1 MNGSVDL
8 RQLAIDRSDD
18 SRPARRAPRRHILT
32 RYVMPGAIAAGFVAL
47 IAWSLHDVAFPPTPV
62 TVSSV
67 ISVRAEHQRGGAPLF
82 QAAGWIEPRP
92 TPIRVAALAPGIVAE
107 LLVVDDQPVS
117 AGEPIARLVKED
129 AQLALERS
137 QADVKLREAEVDEAE
152 SNLAAAT
159 TRLEEP
165 VHLEALLGESE
176 ALLAEVETLLKNLPY
191 ETQRAIARR
200 EYAEL
205 DYVGKKSIRTSI
217 AARSVDAAK
226 AEFDSAEAMVRELQ
240 DRQSALEK
248 QQTALQQKRDA
259 QQRQLELLT
268 EEKKALGESTARL
281 KAAQA
286 RLAQAKVQ
294 MAEAQLR
301 LDRMTITAPVDGR
314 IYQLIGHPG
323 AKVGGDLTRAAAY
336 DGSTIVTMYQPDKL
350 QVRVDVRFEDV
361 PHVSLGQPV
370 EINNP
375 ALSQPLTGNV
385 LYVSSEA
392 DIQKNTLQV
401 KVAIDDPPPV
411 FKPEMLVDVT
421 FLEPEHAASPG
432 ESIDQRQLLVP
443 AVAIHSSNQGDFV
456 WIADHSERR
465 ARRQL
470 VQTGASQGALIAIRT
485 GLNLTSRVIVSSASP
500 LQEGQRIA
508 IGQDESRPTYAASAA
523 AKRPQ
528 LSRLPVEGTP

>member
-8 RQLAIDRSDD
+8 RQLAIDRGD
-18 SRPARRAPRRHILT
+18 SRPASRAPRRHILT
-32 RYVMPGAIAAGFVAL
+32 RYVMPGVVAAGFVAL
-47 IAWSLHDVAFPPTPV
+47 VAWSLHDVVFPPTPV

-67 ISVRAEHQRGGAPLF
+67 ISVRAEIQRGGSPLF

-92 TPIRVAALAPGIVAE
+92 TPIRVAALAPGIVE
-107 LLVVDDQPVS
+107 KLLVVDDQPVS
-117 AGEPIARLVKED
+117 AGDPIALLVKED
-129 AQLALERS
+129 AQLTLQRS
-137 QADVKLREAEVDEAE
+137 QADVKLREAEVDEAK
-152 SNLAAAT
+152 SNLVAAK

-165 VHLEALLGESE
+165 VHLEAVLGESE
-176 ALLAEVETLLKNLPY
+176 ALLAEVQTLLKNLPY
-191 ETQRAIARR
+191 ETQRAVARR

-226 AEFDSAEAMVRELQ
+226 AEFDTAQAMVHELQ

-248 QQTALQQKRDA
+248 QQTALVQRRDA
-259 QQRQLELLT
+259 QKRQLELLT
-268 EEKKALGESTARL
+268 EEKKALGEASARL
-281 KAAQA
+281 KAAEA
-286 RLAQAKVQ
+286 RLAQAQVQ

-336 DGSTIVTMYQPDKL
+336 DGSTIVTMYQPHKL

-375 ALSQPLTGNV
+375 ALSQPLSGTV

-401 KVAIDDPPPV
+401 KVAIDNPPPV

-421 FLEPEHAASPG
+421 FLEPEHPASPG
-432 ESIDQRQLLVP
+432 ESTEQRQLLIP
-443 AVAIHSSNQGDFV
+443 AAAIHASEQGDFV

-465 ARRQL
+465 ARRQPIE
-470 VQTGASQGALIAIRT
+470 TGASAGELTEVRT
-485 GLNLTSRVIVSSASP
+485 GLNLTSRVIVSSAAP
-500 LQEGQRIA
+500 LQDGQRIA
-508 IGQDESRPTYAASAA
+508 IAQEQPPTALAADKP